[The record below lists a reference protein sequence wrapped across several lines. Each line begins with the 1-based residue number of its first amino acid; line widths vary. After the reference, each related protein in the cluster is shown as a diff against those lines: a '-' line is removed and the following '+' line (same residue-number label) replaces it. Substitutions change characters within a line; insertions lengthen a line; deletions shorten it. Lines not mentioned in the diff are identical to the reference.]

1 VEIELGAGE
10 TIRVG
15 ELTGSGGWSKTNQVR
30 SANRKVDE
38 MASDTLTIIDNRTG
52 KKYDIPV
59 SNGAIKAT
67 DLFQIKISEDEGLVS
82 YDPGFMN
89 TASCQSKITY
99 IDGDKGILRYRG
111 YPIEQL
117 AEKSTYL
124 ETAYLILYGEL
135 PTKAQLDE
143 WTFNITHH
151 SIIHENIK
159 KLIDGFHHDAH
170 PMGILV
176 STVGAL
182 STFYIDA
189 KKIFEV
195 KSRREQTYRL
205 ISKMPTLAAFAY
217 RHSLGLPYSYPD
229 NDLSYT
235 GNFLNML
242 FKMTE
247 LKYKP
252 HPILEKALDVLF
264 ILHADH
270 EQNCSTNAM
279 RGVGS
284 AQSDPYSSVA
294 AAAAALYG
302 PLHGGANEAVLR
314 MLMAIG
320 SKEKVPEFIKKV
332 KAGEGRL
339 MGFGH
344 RVYKNYDPRA
354 KIIKDTADQ
363 VFDVK
368 GRNPLLDIALELERI
383 ALEDDYFIKRKL
395 YPNVD
400 FYSGLIY
407 QSMGLPM
414 DMFPVLFAIPRTS
427 GWIAQWEEMLTDPDQ
442 KLARP
447 KQVYLGAEKRD
458 YVSMSGRK

>member
-1 VEIELGAGE
+1 
-10 TIRVG
+10 
-15 ELTGSGGWSKTNQVR
+15 
-30 SANRKVDE
+30 
-38 MASDTLTIIDNRTG
+38 MASETLTITDNRTG
-52 KKYDIPV
+52 KQYEIPIK
-59 SNGAIKAT
+59 NGAIKAT
-67 DLFQIKISEDEGLVS
+67 DLFQIRITEDDGIVS

-99 IDGDKGILRYRG
+99 IDGDRGILRYRG
-111 YPIEQL
+111 YPIEQI

-124 ETAYLILYGEL
+124 ETAYLVLYGEL
-135 PTKAQLDE
+135 PNKAQLEE
-143 WTFNITHH
+143 WNHNITYH

-182 STFYIDA
+182 STFYPEA
-189 KKIFEV
+189 KKIFDV
-195 KSRREQTYRL
+195 KSRHDQTYRL

-242 FKMTE
+242 FKMSE

-252 HPILEKALDVLF
+252 NPVLERALDILF

-270 EQNCSTNAM
+270 EQNCSANAM
-279 RGVGS
+279 RSVGS
-284 AQSDPYSSVA
+284 SQVDPYSAVA

-314 MLMAIG
+314 MLMEIG
-320 SKEKVPEFIKKV
+320 AKDKVPEFIKKV
-332 KAGEGRL
+332 KGGEGRL

-354 KIIKDTADQ
+354 KIIKEVADQ
-363 VFDVK
+363 VFEVK

-383 ALEDDYFIKRKL
+383 ALSDDYFIKRKL

-447 KQVYLGAEKRD
+447 KQVYLGAEIRD
-458 YVSMSGRK
+458 YVPMEKRS